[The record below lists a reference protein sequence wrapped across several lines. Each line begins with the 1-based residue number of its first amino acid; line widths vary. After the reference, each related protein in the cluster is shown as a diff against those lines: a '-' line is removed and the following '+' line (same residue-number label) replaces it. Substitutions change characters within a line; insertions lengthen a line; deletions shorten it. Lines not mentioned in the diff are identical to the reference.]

1 MNATATITNFV
12 KQVKAQLTGD
22 QNEVVALKNAR
33 KADSAVNGQLAALKS
48 RLVDL
53 EGTLEDKQEAL
64 HLVKFPKDLI
74 TNNQSF
80 IRNIQEAQEA
90 LDDALTALLDVK
102 DSIEYFENLATE
114 YSQEG

>member
-22 QNEVVALKNAR
+22 QTEVVALKNAR

-53 EGTLEDKQEAL
+53 EGTVEDREESL

-74 TNNQSF
+74 TDNQSF
-80 IRNIQEAQEA
+80 IRRINESQEM
-90 LDDALTALLDVK
+90 LDDAYDALVDVK
-102 DSIEYFENLATE
+102 SSIDYFEALAAE